1 MALIALATL
10 IWWCDL
16 QDAALRHVGP
26 FIQTMET
33 ITRVTISLTLPMI
46 GLLLKALSPETP
58 IVVKDYSDINKPVN
72 VVLNVRLFCLVSQS
86 PLTTNVTHFAQCH
99 LNREMR

>member
-1 MALIALATL
+1 MTLIALATL

-33 ITRVTISLTLPMI
+33 TTRVTISLTLPMI

-72 VVLNVRLFCLVSQS
+72 VVVNVRTFCLVSHHIA
-86 PLTTNVTHFAQCH
+86 NVTHFAQ
-99 LNREMR
+99 